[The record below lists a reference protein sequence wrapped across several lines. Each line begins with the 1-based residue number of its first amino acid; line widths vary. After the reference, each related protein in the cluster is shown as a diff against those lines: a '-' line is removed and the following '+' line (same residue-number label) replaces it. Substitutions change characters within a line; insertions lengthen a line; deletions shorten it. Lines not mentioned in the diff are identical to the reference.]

1 MKVWV
6 TGKIWAGGKIVM
18 DNILVTGGSGFIG
31 SNLVKRL
38 VREGYRVRV
47 FDNNFRGSRVKLGE
61 TINDIDFYE
70 GDIRN
75 FDQVNQAFIGIDTV
89 FHLAFINGT
98 KYFYEIPETVLEV
111 GVKGAMNA
119 LDAAVANHVQRF
131 ILASSS
137 EIYHEPV
144 TIPTPETERAIIP
157 DVMNPRYSYSGG
169 KLISEL
175 LVINYGRKHCF
186 EIMIF
191 RPHNIYGPD
200 MGSEH
205 VIPEFI
211 QRMRE
216 LSNGF
221 QNQPLDFPIQGSG
234 QETRA
239 FCYIDD
245 FVDGIMRMLER
256 GQPGEIYNIGN
267 DEEVTI
273 EHLAYQ
279 VAELLHLNIRIIH
292 HDLQKGGATRRCP
305 DVRKLK
311 QLGYQPRVSLQEGL
325 LKTIEWYLNSK

>member
-1 MKVWV
+1 
-6 TGKIWAGGKIVM
+6 M

-47 FDNNFRGSRVKLGE
+47 FDNNFRGSRLKLGE
-61 TINDIDFYE
+61 TMNDIDFYE

-75 FDQVNQAFIGIDTV
+75 FDQVSQAFIGMDTV

-111 GVKGAMNA
+111 GVKGAMNT

-175 LVINYGRKHCF
+175 LVINYGRKHDF
-186 EIMIF
+186 ETMIF

-211 QRMRE
+211 QRMSE
-216 LSNGF
+216 ISEGF
-221 QNQPLDFPIQGSG
+221 QKERLDFPIQGSG
-234 QETRA
+234 KETRA

-245 FVDGIMRMLER
+245 FVDGVMRMLDA
-256 GQPGEIYNIGN
+256 GQSGEIYNIGN
-267 DEEVTI
+267 DNEVTI

-279 VAELLHLNIRIIH
+279 VAELLHLNIRITH
-292 HDLQKGGATRRCP
+292 HDLQKGGTPRRCP
-305 DVRKLK
+305 DLRKLK
-311 QLGYQPRVSLQEGL
+311 QLGYQPQVSLKDGL
-325 LKTIEWYLNSK
+325 LKTIEWYLKFKC